1 MPKQI
6 HQNPR
11 PETSMKHLNITVSGV
26 VQGVF
31 FRASTKAQANQLAIT
46 GFVRN
51 QPDGSVY
58 LEAEGDEAN
67 LKILLDWL
75 ELGPAN
81 AQVDKVDVE
90 EDSVRDFADFDI
102 SK

>member
-1 MPKQI
+1 
-6 HQNPR
+6 
-11 PETSMKHLNITVSGV
+11 MKHFNITVSGL

-31 FRASTKAQANQLAIT
+31 FRASTKEQAKQLGIT

-58 LEAEGDEAN
+58 LEAEGDEAS
-67 LKILLDWL
+67 LQSLLEWL

-81 AQVDKVDVE
+81 AQVENVDVE
-90 EDSVRDFADFDI
+90 EDTVRDFSGFDI
-102 SK
+102 SR